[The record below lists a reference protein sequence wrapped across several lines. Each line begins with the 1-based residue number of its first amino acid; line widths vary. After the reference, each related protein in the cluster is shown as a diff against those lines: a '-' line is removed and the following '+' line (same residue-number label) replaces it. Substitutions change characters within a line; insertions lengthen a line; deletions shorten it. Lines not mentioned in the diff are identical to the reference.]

1 MVRILDIAWSGSTN
15 AYVKQNNE
23 KECDEVKTRVLS
35 GVELV
40 DPEGLDTTWFPVSSL
55 QEMGQEGIF

>member
-1 MVRILDIAWSGSTN
+1 MKPTLNHPSA
-15 AYVKQNNE
+15 
-23 KECDEVKTRVLS
+23 LS